1 MTTFNK
7 DLFNFDGMYLNYTGD
22 QGEFN
27 QYYTEP
33 CHPTRLGTVKD
44 LFIARFKYGRKPFKT
59 WINFI
64 VKNFT
69 VEEWATLAAKG
80 GMEGTP
86 VAIMK
91 TKGFLDSRERKLCKM
106 HGLKPT
112 VENYGEACR
121 LEWENNQ
128 H

>member
-7 DLFNFDGMYLNYTGD
+7 DLFQFDGMYLMYAGD

-27 QYYTEP
+27 QYYAEP
-33 CHPTRLGTVKD
+33 CHPSRLGKVKEM
-44 LFIARFKYGRKPFKT
+44 FIARFKYGRKPYKT

-69 VEEWATLAAKG
+69 IEEWATLAAKD
-80 GMEGTP
+80 GMESSP

-91 TKGFLDSRERKLCKM
+91 SKGYLEASEKKLCKKYGM
-106 HGLKPT
+106 KPT
-112 VENYGEACR
+112 VENYQEACR
-121 LEWENNQ
+121 MEWENN
-128 H
+128 

>member
-7 DLFNFDGMYLNYTGD
+7 EQFTFDGMYLNYEGD

-33 CHPTRLGTVKD
+33 CHPSRLGTVKSM
-44 LFIARFKYGRKPFKT
+44 FIARFKYGRKPYKT

-64 VKNFT
+64 SKNFT
-69 VEEWATLAAKG
+69 VEEWATLAGKN
-80 GMEGTP
+80 GMESSP

-91 TKGFLDSRERKLCKM
+91 TKGFLDGGEKKLCKA
-106 HGLKPT
+106 HGLAPT
-112 VENYGEACR
+112 VENYSKACR

-128 H
+128 N